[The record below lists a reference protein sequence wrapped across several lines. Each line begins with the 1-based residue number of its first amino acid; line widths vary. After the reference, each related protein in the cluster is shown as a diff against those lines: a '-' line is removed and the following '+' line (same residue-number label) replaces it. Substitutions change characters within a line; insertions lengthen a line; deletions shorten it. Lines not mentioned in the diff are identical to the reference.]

1 MKKWLKLFGLFLSV
15 SQVLTGECFVEL
27 KNKTFPYAS
36 TVGPTFETETA
47 KVVFL
52 YDRKLIRY

>member
-15 SQVLTGECFVEL
+15 SQALTGECFVEL

-47 KVVFL
+47 KVVFFV
-52 YDRKLIRY
+52 